1 MKKEF
6 FMSLIMAVI
15 ITGCGNKNSAA
26 ADSSADGI
34 EDTESQM
41 VEAKQMYAPDNIST
55 PYSISAVPVMNVDI
69 ATITLD
75 NSGRA
80 HLAFRGDGAS
90 GVPTKKL
97 RRMVALQ
104 ALLSSGVDREDIT
117 DDQLAN
123 FVALDD
129 IGMTVKQ
136 WSENYRKP
144 LADLKSINGSGILP
158 QTDYDDDYANSI
170 MNWLAALRVVAESV
184 ESGNA
189 EQDFSL
195 KPVQEIED
203 EETEANNLAILE
215 KVAPEEEVE
224 LPEEILNTEPLIWN
238 SNTMPKANNL
248 PLGFDLVIVADKS
261 CAYSHIDRLLGD
273 VYRIHPYKFMTSQVE
288 DSNEGGWCMSFMGAG
303 DGWGANVRSLT
314 NAWGGFI
321 DENRALVMVVDNI
334 RDSSGKPINGS
345 EGGHRKFI
353 ARVWNGTQTVDQAQE
368 YELMDCRTDYN
379 EGRGGLPMVLSQ
391 SNELVINAVDRL
403 KERLHKNEITP
414 NEYQDLVKELREE
427 YKYSNTPQVLIKMAP
442 NATYEAFIAAI
453 NEMYLN
459 QIINWRITKA
469 GPREL
474 QQYMVNSEDVTNY

>member
-26 ADSSADGI
+26 ADSSANGI

-69 ATITLD
+69 ATVILD

-90 GVPTKKL
+90 GIPTKKL

-104 ALLSSGVDREDIT
+104 ALLSSGVDREEIT
-117 DDQLAN
+117 EKQLAN

-144 LADLKSINGSGILP
+144 LAELKSINGSGILP
-158 QTDYDDDYANSI
+158 QTENDDNYANSI
-170 MNWLAALRVVAESV
+170 MNWLAALRVVAQSV

-189 EQDFSL
+189 EQDYSL
-195 KPVQEIED
+195 NPVQEIED
-203 EETEANNLAILE
+203 EETEANNLALLE
-215 KVAPEEEVE
+215 ELEPEEEVE

-238 SNTMPKANNL
+238 SNTMPEANNL

-288 DSNEGGWCMSFMGAG
+288 DSNEGGWCLSFMGAG
-303 DGWGANVRSLT
+303 DGWGANVRSLN

-321 DENRALVMVVDNI
+321 DENRALVMIVDNI

-353 ARVWNGTQTVDQAQE
+353 ARVWNGTQTADQAQE

-391 SNELVINAVDRL
+391 RNELVINAVDRL

-414 NEYQDLVKELREE
+414 NEYQDLVKELREK

-459 QIINWRITKA
+459 QILNWRITKA
-469 GPREL
+469 DPREL

>member
-1 MKKEF
+1 M
-6 FMSLIMAVI
+6 IIAGI

-26 ADSSADGI
+26 ADSSANGI
-34 EDTESQM
+34 EEAESQE
-41 VEAKQMYAPDNIST
+41 VEAKQLYAPGNIST

-69 ATITLD
+69 ATVILD

-90 GVPTKKL
+90 GIPTKKL

-104 ALLSSGVDREDIT
+104 ALLFSDVNREEIT
-117 DDQLAN
+117 EKQLAN

-136 WSENYRKP
+136 WSENYCKP
-144 LADLKSINGSGILP
+144 LAELKSINGSGILP
-158 QTDYDDDYANSI
+158 QTDYDDNYANSI
-170 MNWLAALRVVAESV
+170 MNWIAALRVVAQSV

-189 EQDFSL
+189 EQDYSL
-195 KPVQEIED
+195 NPVQEIED
-203 EETEANNLAILE
+203 EETEANNLALLE
-215 KVAPEEEVE
+215 ELEPEEVE

-238 SNTMPKANNL
+238 SNTMPEANNL

-288 DSNEGGWCMSFMGAG
+288 GSNEGGWCLSFMGAG
-303 DGWGANVRSLT
+303 DGWGANVRSL
-314 NAWGGFI
+314 NDAWGGFI

-334 RDSSGKPINGS
+334 RDSSGKPINSS

-353 ARVWNGTQTVDQAQE
+353 ARVWNGTQTADQAQE

-391 SNELVINAVDRL
+391 SNELVTNAVDRL
-403 KERLHKNEITP
+403 KERLHKNDITP

-459 QIINWRITKA
+459 QILNWRITKA
-469 GPREL
+469 DPREL

>member
-90 GVPTKKL
+90 GIPTKKL

-104 ALLSSGVDREDIT
+104 ALLSSGVDRENIT
-117 DDQLAN
+117 DEQLAN

-144 LADLKSINGSGILP
+144 LAELKSINGSGILP
-158 QTDYDDDYANSI
+158 QTDYDDNYANSI
-170 MNWLAALRVVAESV
+170 MNWIAALRVVAQSV

-195 KPVQEIED
+195 NPVLEIED
-203 EETEANNLAILE
+203 EETEANNLALLE
-215 KVAPEEEVE
+215 ELEPEEEVE
-224 LPEEILNTEPLIWN
+224 LPEEILN
-238 SNTMPKANNL
+238 
-248 PLGFDLVIVADKS
+248 
-261 CAYSHIDRLLGD
+261 
-273 VYRIHPYKFMTSQVE
+273 
-288 DSNEGGWCMSFMGAG
+288 
-303 DGWGANVRSLT
+303 
-314 NAWGGFI
+314 NA
-321 DENRALVMVVDNI
+321 
-334 RDSSGKPINGS
+334 SSG
-345 EGGHRKFI
+345 
-353 ARVWNGTQTVDQAQE
+353 
-368 YELMDCRTDYN
+368 
-379 EGRGGLPMVLSQ
+379 
-391 SNELVINAVDRL
+391 
-403 KERLHKNEITP
+403 
-414 NEYQDLVKELREE
+414 
-427 YKYSNTPQVLIKMAP
+427 
-442 NATYEAFIAAI
+442 
-453 NEMYLN
+453 
-459 QIINWRITKA
+459 
-469 GPREL
+469 
-474 QQYMVNSEDVTNY
+474 

>member
-69 ATITLD
+69 ATIILD

-90 GVPTKKL
+90 GIPTKKL

-104 ALLSSGVDREDIT
+104 ALLSSDVNREEIT
-117 DDQLAN
+117 EKQLAN

-129 IGMTVKQ
+129 IGITVKQ

-144 LADLKSINGSGILP
+144 LAELKSINGSGILP
-158 QTDYDDDYANSI
+158 QTDYDDNYANSI
-170 MNWLAALRVVAESV
+170 MNWLAALRVVAQSV

-189 EQDFSL
+189 EQDYSL
-195 KPVQEIED
+195 NPVQEIED
-203 EETEANNLAILE
+203 EETEANNLALLE
-215 KVAPEEEVE
+215 ELEPEEEVE

-238 SNTMPKANNL
+238 SNTMPEASNL

-288 DSNEGGWCMSFMGAG
+288 DSNEGGWCLSFMGAG
-303 DGWGANVRSLT
+303 DGWGANVRSL
-314 NAWGGFI
+314 NDAWGGFI

-334 RDSSGKPINGS
+334 RDSSEKPINGS

-353 ARVWNGTQTVDQAQE
+353 ARVWNGTQTADQTQE

-391 SNELVINAVDRL
+391 RNELVINAVDRL
-403 KERLHKNEITP
+403 KERLHKNDITP

-459 QIINWRITKA
+459 QILNWRITKA
-469 GPREL
+469 DPREL

>member
-90 GVPTKKL
+90 GIPTKKL

-104 ALLSSGVDREDIT
+104 ALISSGVDREDIT
-117 DDQLAN
+117 EKQLAN

-144 LADLKSINGSGILP
+144 LAELKSINGSGILP
-158 QTDYDDDYANSI
+158 QTDYDDNYANSI

-189 EQDFSL
+189 EQDYSL
-195 KPVQEIED
+195 NPVQEIED
-203 EETEANNLAILE
+203 EETEANNLALLE
-215 KVAPEEEVE
+215 ELEPEEEVE

-238 SNTMPKANNL
+238 SNTIPEANNL
-248 PLGFDLVIVADKS
+248 PLGFNLVIVADKA

-273 VYRIHPYKFMTSQVE
+273 VYRIHPYKFMTSQLE

-303 DGWGANVRSLT
+303 DGWGANVRSLN

-345 EGGHRKFI
+345 EGRHRKFI
-353 ARVWNGTQTVDQAQE
+353 ARVWNGTQTADQAQE

-379 EGRGGLPMVLSQ
+379 EGRGGLPMVLRQ

-414 NEYQDLVKELREE
+414 NEYQDLVKELRDE

-459 QIINWRITKA
+459 HIINWRITKA
-469 GPREL
+469 DPREL

>member
-15 ITGCGNKNSAA
+15 ITGCGNKNSTA

-69 ATITLD
+69 ATVILD

-90 GVPTKKL
+90 GIPTKKL

-104 ALLSSGVDREDIT
+104 ALISSGVDREDIT
-117 DDQLAN
+117 EKQLAN

-144 LADLKSINGSGILP
+144 LAELKSINGSGILP
-158 QTDYDDDYANSI
+158 QTDYDDNYANSI

-195 KPVQEIED
+195 NPVLEIED
-203 EETEANNLAILE
+203 EETEANNLALLE
-215 KVAPEEEVE
+215 ELEPEEEVE

-238 SNTMPKANNL
+238 SNTIPEANNL
-248 PLGFDLVIVADKS
+248 PLGFNLVIVADKA

-288 DSNEGGWCMSFMGAG
+288 DSNEGGWCLSFMGAG
-303 DGWGANVRSLT
+303 DGWGANVRSL
-314 NAWGGFI
+314 NDAWGGFI

-353 ARVWNGTQTVDQAQE
+353 ARVWNGTQTADQAQE

-403 KERLHKNEITP
+403 KERLHKNEITTD
-414 NEYQDLVKELREE
+414 EYLNLLKGLREE

-442 NATYEAFIAAI
+442 NATYETFIAAI

-459 QIINWRITKA
+459 QILNWRITKA
-469 GPREL
+469 DPREL

>member
-195 KPVQEIED
+195 NPVQEIED

-215 KVAPEEEVE
+215 EVAPEEEVE
-224 LPEEILNTEPLIWN
+224 LPEGILNTEPLIWN
-238 SNTMPKANNL
+238 SNTMPEANNL

-273 VYRIHPYKFMTSQVE
+273 VYRMHPYKFMTSQVE

-303 DGWGANVRSLT
+303 DGWGANVRSLN

-353 ARVWNGTQTVDQAQE
+353 ARVWNGTQTADQAQE

-379 EGRGGLPMVLSQ
+379 EGRGGLPMVLRQ

-414 NEYQDLVKELREE
+414 NEYHDLVKELRDE